1 VTGGEMIAR
10 LEALLERVRIRAAAP
25 RGSPA
30 VDGMP
35 SSLTIPVGPTPDI
48 GASDGTSPA
57 SRERG
62 RNDESTGDRPHD
74 SRERLVVAEANFS
87 EGLGERRDAEAA
99 QAPAAPLEEGA
110 TSPPSAVPF
119 DESVTEET
127 LEEAPASSRRSRI
140 AEPQERLAEMAF
152 GAEEPLAPLH
162 TPPPESG
169 RIPTAVEGTLK
180 GAANLFPESTR
191 ADLVSSH
198 DVIEVI
204 GQAQRFAP
212 TKFVALLDASLAL

>member
-25 RGSPA
+25 RGSLA
-30 VDGMP
+30 VDGML
-35 SSLTIPVGPTPDI
+35 SSPTIPVGPKPDI

-57 SRERG
+57 PKERG
-62 RNDESTGDRPHD
+62 RNDESTGDRPD

-87 EGLGERRDAEAA
+87 EGVGERRDAEAA
-99 QAPAAPLEEGA
+99 QAPLAPLEEGHA
-110 TSPPSAVPF
+110 SPPGAVGF

-127 LEEAPASSRRSRI
+127 LEGAPASSRRSII

-180 GAANLFPESTR
+180 GAANLFPESIR

-204 GQAQRFAP
+204 GEAQRFAP

>member
-25 RGSPA
+25 RGSLA

-35 SSLTIPVGPTPDI
+35 SSLTIPVGPRPDV

-57 SRERG
+57 SKERG
-62 RNDESTGDRPHD
+62 RNDESTGERPHD

-87 EGLGERRDAEAA
+87 EGLGER
-99 QAPAAPLEEGA
+99 APAAPLEEGA
-110 TSPPSAVPF
+110 ASPPSAVPF
-119 DESVTEET
+119 DEGVTEET
-127 LEEAPASSRRSRI
+127 LEQPPASSRRSII

-180 GAANLFPESTR
+180 GAANLFPESIR

-204 GQAQRFAP
+204 GEAQRFAP